1 MNQSD
6 ISNESLLASWMQG
19 TLSDEEQLVFSE
31 KYNQD
36 SEFAKAVN
44 NAQHLRRSQEQF
56 VSPPLPSWDKLATF
70 KPSSNVR
77 WYQWQGF
84 PVLATAF
91 SVCAL
96 VVMLSGIH
104 LSMGDHGVTLRFASS
119 LDEKAIDQL
128 VNERVE
134 QQLAQQRELYQ
145 QANQR
150 LFKEYAEALALA
162 QQQSNSQL
170 TQYLLESSRK
180 ERKQDFA
187 ELVQFIN
194 EQRIDDQRFYARQ
207 FSKIQ
212 DEIDDIGVGY
222 SVLLPAVYSESSND
236 Q

>member
-6 ISNESLLASWMQG
+6 ISSESLLASWMQG
-19 TLSDEEQLVFSE
+19 TLSDEEKAVFSE
-31 KYNQD
+31 RYKQD
-36 SEFAKAVN
+36 PEFAKAVD
-44 NAQHLRRSQEQF
+44 NAKHLMHSQEQF
-56 VSPPLPSWDKLATF
+56 TSPQVPSWDKLASF
-70 KPSSNVR
+70 KSSSRTR

-96 VVMLSGIH
+96 VVMVSGVH
-104 LSMGDHGVTLRFASS
+104 LSLNEQGVTLRFASTV
-119 LDEKAIDQL
+119 DEQAIEQL
-128 VNERVE
+128 VNEKVE
-134 QQLAQQRELYQ
+134 RQLAQQRELYQ

-150 LFKEYAEALALA
+150 LFKEYAQALSQA
-162 QQQSNSQL
+162 QQQSNVQL

-180 ERKQDFA
+180 ERKEDFA
-187 ELVQFIN
+187 QLIQFIN

-207 FSKIQ
+207 FNKIQ

-222 SVLLPAVYSESSND
+222 SVLLPTTYSESSND